1 MRADARVRVQE
12 PLQICL
18 RCRSKS
24 KNRDK
29 QLTHIVRVK
38 GRAALKSFLILNP
51 VILNW
56 EVIPM
61 QELVDFGALLKSKR
75 SRDKVVKADIK
86 IRSCLYIL
94 RAEHAL

>member
-1 MRADARVRVQE
+1 LRADPRVRVPN

-18 RCRSKS
+18 WCRSNS

-38 GRAALKSFLILNP
+38 GRAALKVSSYESCYFELEI
-51 VILNW
+51 IT
-56 EVIPM
+56 M

-75 SRDKVVKADIK
+75 SRDKVVKADIN
-86 IRSCLYIL
+86 
-94 RAEHAL
+94 

>member
-1 MRADARVRVQE
+1 MRVDAGIRVPK

-18 RCRSKS
+18 GCRSKS

-38 GRAALKSFLILNP
+38 GRAALKVSSYESCYFELEI
-51 VILNW
+51 IT
-56 EVIPM
+56 M

-75 SRDKVVKADIK
+75 SRNEVVKADIN
-86 IRSCLYIL
+86 
-94 RAEHAL
+94 

>member
-1 MRADARVRVQE
+1 MRADAGIRLPK
-12 PLQICL
+12 PLQICIW
-18 RCRSKS
+18 CRSKS

-38 GRAALKSFLILNP
+38 GRAALKVSSYESCYYDL
-51 VILNW
+51 

-75 SRDKVVKADIK
+75 SRDKIVKADIN
-86 IRSCLYIL
+86 
-94 RAEHAL
+94 

>member
-18 RCRSKS
+18 WCRNKS

-38 GRAALKSFLILNP
+38 GRAALKVSLYESCYFELEI
-51 VILNW
+51 
-56 EVIPM
+56 IPM
-61 QELVDFGALLKSKR
+61 QELVDFGAFIKSKR
-75 SRDKVVKADIK
+75 SRDKVIKADIK
-86 IRSCLYIL
+86 IRSCLHIL

>member
-1 MRADARVRVQE
+1 M
-12 PLQICL
+12 
-18 RCRSKS
+18 CRSKS

-38 GRAALKSFLILNP
+38 GRAALKVSSCESCYFELKI
-51 VILNW
+51 IT
-56 EVIPM
+56 M

>member
-1 MRADARVRVQE
+1 
-12 PLQICL
+12 
-18 RCRSKS
+18 
-24 KNRDK
+24 
-29 QLTHIVRVK
+29 
-38 GRAALKSFLILNP
+38 
-51 VILNW
+51 
-56 EVIPM
+56 M